1 MDTFRLDTILT
12 QDGTLT
18 LSDLPF
24 QAGDSVEVIIVPRT
38 AASDVQN
45 GYSLRGKVI
54 QYDNPTDPVA
64 QEDWEALR

>member
-1 MDTFRLDTILT
+1 MDTFRLDTTLT

-24 QAGDSVEVIIVPRT
+24 QAGDSVEVIIVART
-38 AASDVQN
+38 GASDVQN

-54 QYDNPTDPVA
+54 RYDNPTEPVA